1 MDLKITKRRLYKYK
15 TITIG
20 TQTIDSD
27 CYFLIY
33 TASKVY
39 FISKNKNAATNLF
52 EFFMKNVLDSEWNED
67 NIGSQNIMLFEQF
80 KKNFLP

>member
-20 TQTIDSD
+20 TQTIDPD

-33 TASKVY
+33 TPSKVY

-67 NIGSQNIMLFEQF
+67 NIGSQNMMLFWTI
-80 KKNFLP
+80 